1 MLLSNGTFLQL
12 LYNFPRTYTTDD
24 PLLRSFLRQATCH
37 PASYVLLRN
46 QESGN
51 IFSLQPSALTLNSIW
66 RYWKIQKSEK
76 INIFRKFKGDFTT
89 YLPLD
94 KSWHPEASLTA
105 APEGNH
111 GLWRQTWAVSSATAI
126 NLEELSFRSVLDN
139 RTGGHTNRH
148 RCNYRPFVSLF
159 TCTVHL
165 QTHELFLEFILN

>member
-12 LYNFPRTYTTDD
+12 LCNFPGASTPDD
-24 PLLRSFLRQATCH
+24 PLLRLFLRQAICY

-51 IFSLQPSALTLNSIW
+51 IIFSLKPSALTSNYLYLEILKNSKEW
-66 RYWKIQKSEK
+66 K

-94 KSWHPEASLTA
+94 ESWHPEASLTA

-111 GLWRQTWAVSSATAI
+111 GLLRQTWAVSSATAI
-126 NLEELSFRSVLDN
+126 NLEEPPLRSVLRQQN
-139 RTGGHTNRH
+139 WWAYKYTQ
-148 RCNYRPFVSLF
+148 V
-159 TCTVHL
+159 
-165 QTHELFLEFILN
+165 